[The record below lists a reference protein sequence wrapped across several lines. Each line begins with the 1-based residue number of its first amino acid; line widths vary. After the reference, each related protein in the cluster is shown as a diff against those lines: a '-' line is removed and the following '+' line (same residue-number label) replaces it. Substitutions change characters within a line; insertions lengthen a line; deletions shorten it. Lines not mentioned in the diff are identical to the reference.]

1 MDDMLRQKTICCW
14 EARNT
19 QRCAFFQETSRGL
32 TCADQ
37 CAVVVQRSQVWPW
50 QREESVQFGQIAA
63 EARPRQHR
71 ADDDVPQ
78 RVADEAVGRRQ
89 TTFRERNLQHEWAAW
104 KKKNASNAADLR
116 HCPIALVDS
125 SGSRNGL
132 QRKLFGDS
140 CCSRGWLQK
149 IH

>member
-1 MDDMLRQKTICCW
+1 MQLVT
-14 EARNT
+14 A
-19 QRCAFFQETSRGL
+19 SVL

-37 CAVVVQRSQVWPW
+37 RAVVVQRSQVGAR

-89 TTFRERNLQHEWAAW
+89 TALRERNLRFEWAAVPLTRSTTLLEV
-104 KKKNASNAADLR
+104 NLL
-116 HCPIALVDS
+116 I
-125 SGSRNGL
+125 
-132 QRKLFGDS
+132 
-140 CCSRGWLQK
+140 
-149 IH
+149 